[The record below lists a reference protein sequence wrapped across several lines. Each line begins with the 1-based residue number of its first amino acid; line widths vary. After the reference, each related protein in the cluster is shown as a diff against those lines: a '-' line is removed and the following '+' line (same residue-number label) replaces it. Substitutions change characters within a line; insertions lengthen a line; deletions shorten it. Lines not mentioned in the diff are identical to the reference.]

1 MSDPAPAVEASSDD
15 APFSVNTSVAA
26 AGIIT
31 VSVRGEIDLLTAPP
45 VGTAL
50 VAAQQHAPA
59 VLLDLRE
66 VGFLGSAGLSVLVD
80 AARRAGDRQGRFAVL
95 VTAHA
100 VARAIEVTGLDSAL
114 AVFDDETKALGHLSS

>member
-1 MSDPAPAVEASSDD
+1 MSDPTPAVEASTDD
-15 APFSVNTSVAA
+15 PPFSVSASTAGT
-26 AGIIT
+26 GIIT
-31 VSVRGEIDLLTAPP
+31 VGARGEIDLLTAPR

-50 VAAQQHAPA
+50 EAAQDQAAA

-80 AARRAGDRQGRFAVL
+80 ATRRAADRQGRFAVL

-100 VARAIEVTGLDSAL
+100 VARAIEITGLDSAL
-114 AVFDDETKALGHLSS
+114 AVFDDDATALEYLTS